1 MIPALPLP
9 APPPL
14 PADRVRNGEWL
25 GATGKPLTD
34 VVAVGIG
41 GSYLGPLFVHT
52 ACQFHEDCKEE
63 AKGRWAGGGWV
74 GGRSCAVW
82 AGGAPGWSCQIV
94 ASQGALPAAAASS
107 KSIILRFMAPLKSN
121 HNESI
126 HCCAGGC
133 ASWPT
138 WTPWMLPRP

>member
-1 MIPALPLP
+1 LVFSPMQCFCLAPPTMIPALPLP

-74 GGRSCAVW
+74 GGWSVLRRLGRWRTGVELPDSCQPGRPACRSCLVKIHHTALH
-82 AGGAPGWSCQIV
+82 GATKIKP
-94 ASQGALPAAAASS
+94 
-107 KSIILRFMAPLKSN
+107 
-121 HNESI
+121 
-126 HCCAGGC
+126 
-133 ASWPT
+133 
-138 WTPWMLPRP
+138 